1 MKNSK
6 RRLGILALTFLMLI
20 VASLSITMTACK
32 TPEAQ
37 SYTVT
42 YSTENALYGS
52 VSGSC
57 ESGEEVKGGTSVTLT
72 ATPEDEYSFTGWYV
86 GNTLKSNAN
95 PYTFSA
101 SEEISLVAKFEY
113 AGHVCSYTEHLSY
126 SKEEDVDNEIFK
138 VYRTM
143 KCDCG
148 QTQTAEI
155 TDYTLVDDAY
165 TLRTKLQ
172 STGVKNRLIVLNN
185 GWQFGYLEL
194 GLDYFDEGLTIIG
207 KEGTTM
213 NGFMINSGK
222 GENDANAST
231 DVMPSRVTFIGIEFI
246 NDLHVVNCSMD
257 RLTIKDCTFI
267 DGAGI
272 NIRANSWTGVDEV
285 NARPLGKRNTISNT
299 TIEGCTFERY
309 AGVTNKTKIAM
320 YDINGVTIKNNTIS
334 SCDYNAIQLNSRSL
348 DGVYG
353 DIIIE
358 GNTISE
364 TYSRAIRITNIKRD
378 IYVKD
383 NTFSNINTS
392 GNDNGQIFKAN
403 TKSDTTLIV
412 FTGNTLDGSSIE
424 VDDPKVVWEN
434 VIVE

>member
-6 RRLGILALTFLMLI
+6 RRLGIWALTFLMLI

-32 TPEAQ
+32 KTDP
-37 SYTVT
+37 
-42 YSTENALYGS
+42 
-52 VSGSC
+52 
-57 ESGEEVKGGTSVTLT
+57 
-72 ATPEDEYSFTGWYV
+72 P
-86 GNTLKSNAN
+86 
-95 PYTFSA
+95 
-101 SEEISLVAKFEY
+101 
-113 AGHVCSYTEHLSY
+113 GHVCAYTEHVSY

-165 TLRTKLQ
+165 TLRTQLQ
-172 STGVKNRLIVLNN
+172 STGVRNRLIVLNN

-222 GENDANAST
+222 GENDANENT
-231 DVMPSRVTFIGIEFI
+231 DVMPSRVTFIGIEFS

-364 TYSRAIRITNIKRD
+364 TYSRAIRITNIKKD

-403 TKSDTTLIV
+403 TKTETTLIV

-424 VDDPKVVWEN
+424 VDDAKVVWEN